1 MFQMQAIF
9 VSDDVRRITRLDEV
23 SLHSNCAQIVNAK
36 WRIVQDV
43 TSVIVKELDLCWYD
57 FV

>member
-1 MFQMQAIF
+1 MQTIF
-9 VSDDVRRITRLDEV
+9 VPDDVRRITRLDEV
-23 SLHSNCAQIVNAK
+23 SMHSNCAQIVNAK

-43 TSVIVKELDLCWYD
+43 TLVIVKELDLCWYD